1 MSLAARLRAARLAYV
16 AVVLLATLTGL
27 RPEWSLAYAASH
39 LGRMFD
45 PGMGWR
51 DAVDGLRNV
60 ALFAGMGAVWVVT
73 AASFASGITIVRAT
87 AAGFALSMLVE
98 TAQLFSPVRIA
109 SMMDVGTN
117 TFGAA
122 LGAWIV
128 VAAIGAVRA
137 RKGAKSYLGV
147 PAFALVVPAVLAA
160 MTEAVTPLFKSEVQY
175 TFGGPPARRFALA
188 WAAAF
193 PLRFSEI
200 PFTDVLLF
208 APAGF
213 LLVMLSG
220 EREGG
225 TERWARIGAA
235 AAAAVAAVG
244 IGHGVLGVAIRW
256 EAIATDTLS
265 IASGAWT
272 ARRWLGGFTRAYRG
286 PGRARAAYAFYALWL
301 VAWSWRPFIPST
313 SLHEILDEFTASHL
327 IPLQALSSR
336 VDAFSAFH
344 VAQQF
349 LLYLPLG
356 CLLAVWPLRQ
366 RGPWSN
372 LWPAIWLTLALELGH
387 ALIAARFLDVTNALI
402 AISAL
407 GIGWVVIR
415 RLGFA
420 TYGEA
425 VS

>member
-1 MSLAARLRAARLAYV
+1 MPLAARLRAARVLYV
-16 AVVLLATLTGL
+16 AVVLLATLTDL

-45 PGMGWR
+45 PSMGWR
-51 DAVDGLRNV
+51 DAVDGLRNA
-60 ALFAGMGAVWVVT
+60 ALFAGLGAVWVVT
-73 AASFASGITIVRAT
+73 AARFSSGGEIVRAT
-87 AAGFALSMLVE
+87 VVGFALSMLVE
-98 TAQLFSPVRIA
+98 TAQLFSPDRIA

-117 TFGAA
+117 TVGAA
-122 LGAWIV
+122 LGAWTV
-128 VAAIGAVRA
+128 VVAIGAVRA

-147 PAFALVVPAVLAA
+147 PMFAMAVPGVLAA
-160 MTEAVTPLFKSEVQY
+160 MAEAVTPLFKSEVQY
-175 TFGGPPARRFALA
+175 TFGGPPARRFAQA

-193 PLRFSEI
+193 PLQLSEI

-213 LLVMLSG
+213 LMVMLAG

-225 TERWARIGAA
+225 TDRWARICAA
-235 AAAAVAAVG
+235 GAAAVAAVG
-244 IGHGVLGVAIRW
+244 IAHGVLGVSIRW
-256 EAIATDTLS
+256 EAVVTDAVS
-265 IASGAWT
+265 VAFGAWA

-286 PGRARAAYAFYALWL
+286 ATRARVAYVFYAMWL

-313 SLHEILDEFTASHL
+313 SLHEILGEFTASHL
-327 IPLQALSSR
+327 IPLRALSSR

-344 VAQQF
+344 IGQQF

-366 RGPWSN
+366 KGPWSN
-372 LWPAIWLTLALELGH
+372 LWPAVWFTLALELGH
-387 ALIAARFLDVTNALI
+387 ALIAERFLDVTNALI
-402 AISAL
+402 AIAAL

-415 RLGFA
+415 RLGFSP
-420 TYGEA
+420 YGEA
-425 VS
+425 AT